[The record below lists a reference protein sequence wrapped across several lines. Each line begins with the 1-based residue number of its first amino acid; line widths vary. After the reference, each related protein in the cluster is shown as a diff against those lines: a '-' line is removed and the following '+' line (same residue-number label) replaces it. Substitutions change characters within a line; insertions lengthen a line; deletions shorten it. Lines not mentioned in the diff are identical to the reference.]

1 MENTAQTVSY
11 DTTTLAEYI
20 TFQTAYDHFN
30 SQLWKGKLPNVLITM
45 QRKKGALGYFSPDR
59 FSGRGFKGKAHELA
73 MNPDHFAKRDDKSI
87 LSTLVHEMAHVWE
100 QEFGKPPRGGYH
112 GRKWANEMLR
122 IGLHPSDS
130 GCEGGKETGQK
141 VSHYVAKGGDFELAY
156 TVLAATGLKLKW
168 ESKSG
173 PAKVVTA
180 KRESKVKYTCPHCE
194 SNAWAKPDTSLI
206 CGTCFDEDGESRHM
220 IEA

>member
-1 MENTAQTVSY
+1 MELTAQNVSY
-11 DTTTLAEYI
+11 DTTTVSEYI

-30 SQLWKGKLPNVLITM
+30 SQLWAGKLPNVLITL

-59 FSGRGFKGKAHELA
+59 FSARGSKGAAHELA
-73 MNPDHFAKRDDKSI
+73 MNPDHFAGRDDKAI

-112 GRKWANEMLR
+112 GKKWAEEMKR
-122 IGLHPSDS
+122 IGLYPSDT
-130 GCEGGKETGQK
+130 GCEGGKETGPK
-141 VSHYVAKGGDFELAY
+141 ISHYVVAGGDYELAFGA
-156 TVLAATGLKLKW
+156 LAATGLKLKW
-168 ESKSG
+168 ESKG

-194 SNAWAKPDTSLI
+194 SNAWAKPKTSLI

-220 IEA
+220 AEA

>member
-1 MENTAQTVSY
+1 MIVCCS
-11 DTTTLAEYI
+11 EYI

-30 SQLWKGKLPNVLITM
+30 SQLWDGKLPNVLITL

-59 FSGRGFKGKAHELA
+59 FSARTGKGHAHELA
-73 MNPDHFAKRDDKSI
+73 MNPDHFAGRDDKSI
-87 LSTLVHEMAHVWE
+87 LSTLVHEMAHAWE

-130 GCEGGKETGQK
+130 GCEGGKETGPK
-141 VSHYVAKGGDFELAY
+141 VSHYISKGGNFELACEA
-156 TVLAATGLKLKW
+156 LLATGLKLKW
-168 ESKSG
+168 ESKTG
-173 PAKVVTA
+173 PAKVVKA

-194 SNAWAKPDTSLI
+194 SNAWAKPESSLI
-206 CGTCFDEDGESRHM
+206 CGTCFDEGGESWHM
-220 IEA
+220 IGA